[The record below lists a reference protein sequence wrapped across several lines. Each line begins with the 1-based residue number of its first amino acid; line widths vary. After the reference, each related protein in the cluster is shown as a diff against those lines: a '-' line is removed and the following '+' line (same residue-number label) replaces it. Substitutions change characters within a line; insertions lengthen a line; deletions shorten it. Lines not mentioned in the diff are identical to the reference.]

1 MSQKIL
7 VIDDSLAASKLT
19 ENVLAQNFH
28 GVDVLLAQRGGDA
41 FDRFNVAQPDLILL
55 NETLPDMDAEAICYR
70 LLNDPATAKVP
81 VVLHGDER
89 QRRRA
94 SRSAT
99 TTSSRC
105 CRSRSRRSRC
115 SKSSAPRSRRRS
127 PTGNPAR
134 QLLFHD
140 PSRTVFSGHTAF
152 FSLRSALQM
161 AYGDRLTGVLR
172 FFVNRFPIELFISK
186 GRFLFATTRNF
197 QLYCRESPVIL
208 SATNLGLIIEGQI
221 SAGGDRL
228 PDLPLPLGAQRLP
241 ARRRGA
247 DRPRSRPARLLEPLD
262 GGPRDLRVRGTH
274 ASFPDY
280 AKNFPPGNEDPD
292 NWILGSLR
300 HVKYENLMGGQRPD
314 PNGSPAYTR
323 KGYELIQK
331 LKLNDVEARFAT
343 AINGAE
349 SLQSIA
355 KKIGIPLNDALLIVF
370 RFAALDIIDYWSSNV
385 LSLPGRRGFGFVEP
399 RSGAQNF
406 RSQAAVP
413 YFSSRQR
420 ERGLLASRRQA
431 TARCHLPP
439 KAAAQAS
446 RHQRPRRSP
455 Y

>member
-1 MSQKIL
+1 MSHKIL
-7 VIDDSLAASKLT
+7 VIDDSLVASKLT

-41 FDRFNVAQPDLILL
+41 FDRFNVAQPDLIVL
-55 NETLPDMDAEAICYR
+55 NESLPDMDAEAICYR

-81 VVLHGDER
+81 VVLLASNGNGDKIEER
-89 QRRRA
+89 YGNVVRVL
-94 SRSAT
+94 SKPVTPESLLDIVGT
-99 TTSSRC
+99 TL
-105 CRSRSRRSRC
+105 
-115 SKSSAPRSRRRS
+115 SKAAPSVH
-127 PTGNPAR
+127 PAK

-140 PSRTVFSGHTAF
+140 PSRTIFSGHTAF

-186 GRFLFATTRNF
+186 GRFLFATSRNF

-221 SAGGDRL
+221 AQAASGCPIFLFLSVRNGFPHDDVVQIVRDHGQRVFSNLWTAG
-228 PDLPLPLGAQRLP
+228 
-241 ARRRGA
+241 
-247 DRPRSRPARLLEPLD
+247 
-262 GGPRDLRVRGTH
+262 RVTFEFEELNE
-274 ASFPDY
+274 FPEY

-300 HVKYENLMGGQRPD
+300 HVKYDNLMGGQRPD

-323 KGYELIQK
+323 KGYELIQR

-385 LSLPGRRGFGFVEP
+385 LSLPGG
-399 RSGAQNF
+399 
-406 RSQAAVP
+406 
-413 YFSSRQR
+413 
-420 ERGLLASRRQA
+420 A
-431 TARCHLPP
+431 TAPS
-439 KAAAQAS
+439 AS
-446 RHQRPRRSP
+446 
-455 Y
+455 

>member
-7 VIDDSLAASKLT
+7 VIDDSLVASKLT
-19 ENVLAQNFH
+19 ENVLQQGFH

-55 NETLPDMDAEAICYR
+55 NESLPDMDAEAVCYR

-81 VVLHGDER
+81 VVLLASNGNGDKIEER
-89 QRRRA
+89 YDNVVRVLA
-94 SRSAT
+94 KPVTPESLLEVVGT
-99 TTSSRC
+99 TL
-105 CRSRSRRSRC
+105 
-115 SKSSAPRSRRRS
+115 SKAKPY
-127 PTGNPAR
+127 THPAK

-140 PSRTVFSGHTAF
+140 PSRTIFSGHTAF

-172 FFVNRFPIELFISK
+172 FFVNRFPIELFINK
-186 GRFLFATTRNF
+186 GRFLFATSRNF

-221 SAGGDRL
+221 AQAASGCPIFLFLSVRNGFPHDDVVQIVRDHGQRVFSNLWTAG
-228 PDLPLPLGAQRLP
+228 
-241 ARRRGA
+241 
-247 DRPRSRPARLLEPLD
+247 
-262 GGPRDLRVRGTH
+262 RVTFEFEELTE
-274 ASFPDY
+274 FPDY
-280 AKNFPPGNEDPD
+280 VKNFPPGNEDPD

-300 HVKYENLMGGQRPD
+300 HVKYDNLMGSQRPD

-385 LSLPGRRGFGFVEP
+385 LSLPG
-399 RSGAQNF
+399 GAPAP
-406 RSQAAVP
+406 AA
-413 YFSSRQR
+413 
-420 ERGLLASRRQA
+420 
-431 TARCHLPP
+431 
-439 KAAAQAS
+439 
-446 RHQRPRRSP
+446 
-455 Y
+455 

>member
-7 VIDDSLAASKLT
+7 VIDDSLAASKLA
-19 ENVLAQNFH
+19 ENVMAQNFN
-28 GVDVLLAQRGGDA
+28 GVDVLLAQRGADA
-41 FDRFNVAQPDLILL
+41 FERFNVAQPDLIIL
-55 NETLPDMDAEAICYR
+55 NESMPDMDAEAICYR

-81 VVLHGDER
+81 VVLLATNGNGDAIEER
-89 QRRRA
+89 YDNVIRVLPKPVTPE
-94 SRSAT
+94 SLLEVLT
-99 TTSSRC
+99 TAL
-105 CRSRSRRSRC
+105 
-115 SKSSAPRSRRRS
+115 SKSKSG
-127 PTGNPAR
+127 GNPAR

-140 PSRTVFSGHTAF
+140 ASRTVFSGHTAF

-172 FFVNRFPIELFISK
+172 FFINRFPIELFINK

-208 SATNLGLIIEGQI
+208 SATNLGLIVEGQTTQAASGCPI
-221 SAGGDRL
+221 FLFLSVRNGFPHDDVVQIVRDHGMRVFSSLWTAG
-228 PDLPLPLGAQRLP
+228 
-241 ARRRGA
+241 
-247 DRPRSRPARLLEPLD
+247 
-262 GGPRDLRVRGTH
+262 RVMFEFEELQQ
-274 ASFPDY
+274 FPEY
-280 AKNFPPGNEDPD
+280 VRNFPPANEDPD

-300 HVKYENLMGGQRPD
+300 HVRFDALMGMQRPD

-385 LSLPGRRGFGFVEP
+385 LSLPG
-399 RSGAQNF
+399 
-406 RSQAAVP
+406 AVP
-413 YFSSRQR
+413 TN
-420 ERGLLASRRQA
+420 GGGV
-431 TARCHLPP
+431 P
-439 KAAAQAS
+439 AAAAAS
-446 RHQRPRRSP
+446 
-455 Y
+455 

>member
-7 VIDDSLAASKLT
+7 VIDDSLVASKLT
-19 ENVLAQNFH
+19 ENVLQQSFH

-55 NETLPDMDAEAICYR
+55 NESLPDMDAEAVCYR

-81 VVLHGDER
+81 VVLLATNGNGDKIEER
-89 QRRRA
+89 YENVVKVLPKPVTPESLLEVVGAALAQ
-94 SRSAT
+94 T
-99 TTSSRC
+99 
-105 CRSRSRRSRC
+105 
-115 SKSSAPRSRRRS
+115 KS
-127 PTGNPAR
+127 TGNPAR

-172 FFVNRFPIELFISK
+172 FFVNRFPIELFVSK
-186 GRFLFATTRNF
+186 GRFLFATSRNF

-208 SATNLGLIIEGQI
+208 SATNLGLIIEGQVTQAASGCPI
-221 SAGGDRL
+221 FLFLSVRNGFPHDDVVQIVRDHGQRVFSNLWTAG
-228 PDLPLPLGAQRLP
+228 
-241 ARRRGA
+241 
-247 DRPRSRPARLLEPLD
+247 
-262 GGPRDLRVRGTH
+262 RVTFEFEELQE
-274 ASFPDY
+274 FPEY
-280 AKNFPPGNEDPD
+280 VKNFPPGNEDPD

-300 HVKYENLMGGQRPD
+300 HVKYDNLMGSQRPD

-385 LSLPGRRGFGFVEP
+385 LSLPGG
-399 RSGAQNF
+399 
-406 RSQAAVP
+406 VP
-413 YFSSRQR
+413 
-420 ERGLLASRRQA
+420 AS
-431 TARCHLPP
+431 TPP
-439 KAAAQAS
+439 TS
-446 RHQRPRRSP
+446 
-455 Y
+455 

>member
-7 VIDDSLAASKLT
+7 VIDDSLVASKLT

-55 NETLPDMDAEAICYR
+55 NESLPDMDAEAICYR
-70 LLNDPATAKVP
+70 LLNEPATSKVP
-81 VVLHGDER
+81 VVLLATNGNGDKIEER
-89 QRRRA
+89 YDNVVKVLPKPLTPESLLEA
-94 SRSAT
+94 VGAAL
-99 TTSSRC
+99 
-105 CRSRSRRSRC
+105 
-115 SKSSAPRSRRRS
+115 SKSK
-127 PTGNPAR
+127 PTVNPAR

-140 PSRTVFSGHTAF
+140 PSHTVFSGHTAF

-172 FFVNRFPIELFISK
+172 FFVNRYPIEVFISK
-186 GRFLFATTRNF
+186 GRFMFATTRNF

-221 SAGGDRL
+221 AQAATGCPIFLFLSVRNGFPHDDVVQIVRDHGQRVFSNLWTAG
-228 PDLPLPLGAQRLP
+228 
-241 ARRRGA
+241 
-247 DRPRSRPARLLEPLD
+247 
-262 GGPRDLRVRGTH
+262 RVTFEFEELTD
-274 ASFPDY
+274 FPEY
-280 AKNFPPGNEDPD
+280 VKNFPPGNEDPD

-300 HVKYENLMGGQRPD
+300 HVKYDSLMSGQRPD

-370 RFAALDIIDYWSSNV
+370 RFAALDIIDYWSSTV
-385 LSLPGRRGFGFVEP
+385 LSLPG
-399 RSGAQNF
+399 GAP
-406 RSQAAVP
+406 APTPA
-413 YFSSRQR
+413 
-420 ERGLLASRRQA
+420 
-431 TARCHLPP
+431 
-439 KAAAQAS
+439 
-446 RHQRPRRSP
+446 
-455 Y
+455 